1 MRKMLKATIL
11 TAALSAGIT
20 LSAMAAETPAKTWE
34 DVKNSEDPLEIIQVV
49 EAQNDA
55 ATSMDTDYLMNM
67 TLRLGEENLAMHTAG
82 NIKVQNADNEA
93 MKLFMTMD
101 ANTLGQTQSLTAFY
115 SDGWYYYD
123 MGESGKY
130 KMEMNYADALKNAQS
145 AAGLTQSD
153 LSYITDAS
161 VVRNG
166 DLTTVYFT
174 MDGAALTDMTNQVLS
189 STASS
194 GPSAPERT
202 SGTITAGSGS
212 AVSGSGGPGGQSS
225 IDMDITTCKGE
236 YTLDANGTIIQMRML
251 MDTDMSSDDT
261 SMGFEMFM
269 EMNIKSLGDSVTV
282 TIPST
287 EGYPTM
293 EEYLAQILA
302 DAA

>member
-1 MRKMLKATIL
+1 MKKMLKATIL
-11 TAALSAGIT
+11 TAALSAGMT

-49 EAQNDA
+49 EAQNNA
-55 ATSMDTDYLMNM
+55 ASSMATDYLMNM
-67 TLRLGEENLAMHTAG
+67 TFRLGEENLAMHTTG
-82 NIKVQNADNEA
+82 NIKVQDADNEA

-101 ANTLGQTQSLTAFY
+101 ANTLGETQSITAFY

-145 AAGLTQSD
+145 AAGLTQGD

-166 DLTTVYFT
+166 DLTTIYFT
-174 MDGAALTDMTNQVLS
+174 MDGAALTDMTNQVLAA
-189 STASS
+189 TAPS
-194 GPSAPERT
+194 GPAASKPT

-212 AVSGSGGPGGQSS
+212 MVSSTGGPGGQSS
-225 IDMDITTCKGE
+225 MDITTCKGE
-236 YTLDANGTIIQMRML
+236 YTLDANGNIIQMRML
-251 MDTDMSSDDT
+251 MDTDMSSEGT

-282 TIPST
+282 SIPST

-293 EEYLAQILA
+293 EEYLAQLLA